1 MDCLTEREPQLY
13 GRLKRRRVPEESD
26 IDMADTLQA
35 STQCMA
41 TNKSHGGPLGG
52 M

>member
-35 STQCMA
+35 GTQCMA